1 VLVELV
7 GADSLDEIINSS
19 FNFVVLAS
27 KLLRLNGDPFFL
39 HLYKLVKSVS
49 LSILRQVN
57 QDSLGEG
64 FKVVLDSVFHNIID
78 VNDELFEFGK
88 TLVHMGQVAINV
100 HWGPGERDHTGAEFV
115 LEIFQVGHEE
125 RLSVRSDLVNDS
137 FVFAEHKL
145 ELRVVVLEFLF
156 L

>member
-1 VLVELV
+1 MFGSVSATTDTFFHLVERVLGSVQESLIHGPVVVLGKFLDFFGGNGLNVLVELV
-7 GADSLDEIINSS
+7 GANSLDEIINSS
-19 FNFVVLAS
+19 FNLVVLAS

-100 HWGPGERDHTGAEFV
+100 H
-115 LEIFQVGHEE
+115 
-125 RLSVRSDLVNDS
+125 
-137 FVFAEHKL
+137 
-145 ELRVVVLEFLF
+145 
-156 L
+156 